1 MTYKNAKIVLFA
13 SLMVAMILPF
23 SGMMMAEAATNEN
36 ANDKAKFKNHEADKI
51 MKDLSSYIIS
61 KSGEPKLHS
70 ANDLKEM
77 KKLQDKL
84 EKSQQE
90 HKERIID
97 KELREDMKEARKLI
111 SKSDI
116 PTTITAVGIDHV
128 YIQLTEK
135 NTTYENEISVLM
147 GDTPY
152 VIDYGNGLKRG
163 ACEST
168 QSDCDPEI
176 GGLEIQIDNPI
187 GTDRDCSIS
196 IPMQKDGSDGFLT
209 AGHCF
214 TDTYGYVYQPIIPSG
229 FIGYSLDSWQSFEN
243 NGECDCAWIID
254 YSATVQQNGV
264 FAYSNAYWV
273 ISSTEDPEAG
283 DLAMLR
289 GQHNNN
295 GNWWESDVIT
305 YGNIGFTDDG
315 VTTLGAMAFPSPF
328 QAGDSGGAV
337 FYNGNY
343 IGIAVAGGLING
355 VQHTVFI
362 PWQHIT
368 ENLSGLSL

>member
-1 MTYKNAKIVLFA
+1 MTYKNAKTILFA
-13 SLMVAMILPF
+13 SLLVALILPF
-23 SGMMMAEAATNEN
+23 SAMSLADATNEN
-36 ANDKAKFKNHEADKI
+36 ADRAKFKNHEADKI
-51 MKDLSSYIIS
+51 MKELSSYIIS
-61 KSGEPKLHS
+61 KNGEPKLHS
-70 ANDLKEM
+70 VNDLKEM

-90 HKERIID
+90 NKERIID
-97 KELREDMKEARKLI
+97 KKLRADMKEARKLI

-116 PTTITAVGIDHV
+116 PTTMTAVGIDGV

-147 GDTPY
+147 GDIPY
-152 VIDYGNGLKRG
+152 VIDYGDGLKRG

-176 GGLEIQIDNPI
+176 GGLAIQIDNPI
-187 GTDRDCSIS
+187 GADQNCSIS

-214 TDTYGYVYQPIIPSG
+214 TDTYGYVFQPLIPYG
-229 FIGYSLDSWQSFEN
+229 FIGYSLASWQSFEN
-243 NGECDCAWIID
+243 NGECDCAWISD
-254 YSATVQQNGV
+254 YSATQQQNGV
-264 FAYSNAYWV
+264 FAFNNAYWV
-273 ISSTEDPEAG
+273 ISSTDDPEVG

-295 GNWWESDVIT
+295 GNWWESDTIT
-305 YGNIGFTDDG
+305 YDNIDFTDG
-315 VTTLGAMAFPSPF
+315 ITTLNAMAFPSPF
-328 QAGDSGGAV
+328 TPGDSGGAV

-343 IGIAVAGGLING
+343 IGIAVAGGLIDG